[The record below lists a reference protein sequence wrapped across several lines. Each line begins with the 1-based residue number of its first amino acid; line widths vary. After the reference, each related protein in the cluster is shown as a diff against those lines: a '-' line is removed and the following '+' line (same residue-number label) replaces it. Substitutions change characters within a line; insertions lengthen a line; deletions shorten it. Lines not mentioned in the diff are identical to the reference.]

1 MDRIAPY
8 YLDEEVCPTGAFEF
22 QVAKQAWFRKY
33 RQLLEQPIAKPNAV
47 TRPVAAWNTP
57 THDEFAAVSWG
68 IGQEAYFARRDG
80 KSKKNEILYSQY
92 ADTGWTAPEPVR
104 ELSFADDVVPL
115 SITEDGLWFLL
126 YSGGKIHQSARR
138 KATMRWS
145 KPEPLPIDLPL
156 IRWAALSADG
166 LHLLAEGVED
176 IRRPS
181 NALFHCKMNADGR
194 PGKPQKLPAPINL
207 PAGNSA
213 QPYVTRGGRLLSISS
228 NRPGGLGGLDAY
240 LVSLPAPLDFFH
252 PDTGVVHL
260 DWRFNTGGNDYGFT
274 FISDYTGTGFFHRS
288 DFCGRN
294 LDIWEAPLIVDSVK
308 SLPALRFAGVLLDE
322 NGLPIPGDEGSFVE
336 FLTDY
341 NLQATKTMISKYGAY
356 MYTAPSAA
364 KAVRIFPEVPGY
376 YSERDT
382 THFPVLLSG
391 DQIIRDTFR
400 LTSFEYIRANFTLQ
414 YGTFYNKTAEF
425 DDKDRVYPELVR
437 LAKIARRMG
446 AELVLMG
453 HTDNNGTESEN
464 QLLSEQRAAAV
475 CSFLTELCGFEK
487 DKITT
492 QGFGATRPKCSNDTE
507 EGRRCNR
514 RIEIVFR
521 MPELPGKG

>member
-1 MDRIAPY
+1 M
-8 YLDEEVCPTGAFEF
+8 
-22 QVAKQAWFRKY
+22 
-33 RQLLEQPIAKPNAV
+33 
-47 TRPVAAWNTP
+47 
-57 THDEFAAVSWG
+57 
-68 IGQEAYFARRDG
+68 
-80 KSKKNEILYSQY
+80 
-92 ADTGWTAPEPVR
+92 
-104 ELSFADDVVPL
+104 
-115 SITEDGLWFLL
+115 
-126 YSGGKIHQSARR
+126 
-138 KATMRWS
+138 
-145 KPEPLPIDLPL
+145 
-156 IRWAALSADG
+156 
-166 LHLLAEGVED
+166 
-176 IRRPS
+176 
-181 NALFHCKMNADGR
+181 
-194 PGKPQKLPAPINL
+194 
-207 PAGNSA
+207 
-213 QPYVTRGGRLLSISS
+213 
-228 NRPGGLGGLDAY
+228 
-240 LVSLPAPLDFFH
+240 
-252 PDTGVVHL
+252 
-260 DWRFNTGGNDYGFT
+260 
-274 FISDYTGTGFFHRS
+274 
-288 DFCGRN
+288 
-294 LDIWEAPLIVDSVK
+294 DSVK

-356 MYTAPSAA
+356 MHTAPSAA